1 MGWSFAMAFRF
12 RVKAV
17 EYDTFGETVLTG
29 VLESGQIGG
38 GDSIS
43 VPTASGTSFRSV
55 VSSMEGPGPDP
66 PPFRADKIGM
76 ATLIVGVEGTPP
88 KKDVVVPCVAEG

>member
-1 MGWSFAMAFRF
+1 MAFRL
-12 RVKAV
+12 RVTAV
-17 EYDTFGETVLTG
+17 EYDSFGETVLTG

-76 ATLIVGVEGTPP
+76 APLIVGVAGTPP
-88 KKDVVVPCVAEG
+88 KKDIVVPCVAEG

>member
-1 MGWSFAMAFRF
+1 MTFRL

-17 EYDTFGETVLTG
+17 KYDTFGETVLTG

-55 VSSMEGPGPDP
+55 VSSIEGPGPDL
-66 PPFRADKIGM
+66 PPFRADKIGT
-76 ATLIVGVEGTPP
+76 AKLIVGVEGTPP
-88 KKDVVVPCVAEG
+88 KKDVIVPCVAEG